1 MSAPLKYT
9 DNASMITLQ
18 YLEDSPE
25 LTHRD
30 EKEIIDRLRA
40 AYERLPFS
48 HLLIGWHIPPHLLE
62 SCRVE
67 AERLG
72 IRFLRWHL
80 LLTGDA
86 IFQPKTSWQVVGLT
100 GQKIRGFN
108 NMPEFTFVCP
118 NHPEVRDAILHRMED
133 LLRDGLYQGFFLDR
147 VRFPSPAVDP
157 INDLGCFCDHCR
169 HKATTHGLD
178 LERLRSIILEH
189 ALEEKGRI
197 SLVQAL
203 LGGRGGYADEGLSK
217 WLNNFFE
224 FRKQSI
230 QDFVALVYRTL
241 KVTQLEIGL
250 DCFSPSLS
258 SMVGQDLGSL
268 SKYADWIKVM
278 SYAHT
283 HGPAGL
289 PFELLGLFDYL
300 ISTTRLKQIEV
311 LALMSESIGLSLPT
325 TRESLEKNGLS
336 PEVLESEV
344 RRGVE
349 SCNVPI
355 LAGME
360 LVEIMGVAHLHRN
373 QIKADLAAVG
383 RTGAA
388 GLSISWD
395 LLHIP
400 LDRLNLVRIF
410 YSER

>member
-1 MSAPLKYT
+1 
-9 DNASMITLQ
+9 MITLQ

-25 LTHRD
+25 LTHRN
-30 EKEIIDRLRA
+30 EKEIVDRLRA

-203 LGGRGGYADEGLSK
+203 LGGRVGYADESLSK